1 MNEKMDIA
9 VVTMTGRK
17 VPLQVAHSDTIGQV
31 KARVRQQEGGRS
43 SSILLLLSGKL
54 LEDHQTVDECG
65 VEDEAVLH
73 VLKREGTM
81 PTDTLEQVV
90 AEGVEALREITMPMD
105 PGRLPN
111 SDLHSSVLDSPPTDD
126 AVELH
131 AFPDAPEKLDELPQK
146 DSCSPPYPVSPTGYC
161 NFGRRPLF
169 QSWLPDVRYH
179 TVQDPAGSAA
189 YAPIPPSGLPGLRK
203 PPRAR
208 PFGFYGPGP
217 GAYRPRTTMASVKR
231 GKVTIKGKLEYGS
244 WYKTGAPSYQQPWY
258 WRYFSKDV
266 GADGDPKRDVAICR
280 VCGEVIDYSGGEGAL
295 RKHAERHAKKGPYP
309 APPATA
315 PTGRRRPRPVRSGRE
330 KHTPLR
336 RPLVGGKVLRGS
348 VAHC

>member
-31 KARVRQQEGGRS
+31 KARVRQQEGGRP

-73 VLKREGTM
+73 
-81 PTDTLEQVV
+81 
-90 AEGVEALREITMPMD
+90 
-105 PGRLPN
+105 
-111 SDLHSSVLDSPPTDD
+111 
-126 AVELH
+126 VELH

-244 WYKTGAPSYQQPWY
+244 WYKAGAPSYQQPWY

-266 GADGDPKRDVAICR
+266 GADGDPKRDVAICT

-330 KHTPLR
+330 KHTPVR